1 MPPSKSK
8 KKTEDTFSEAEEH
21 KANRLLK
28 EFHQRSQHLSE
39 IEFDLAEQMKSMLE
53 VFRSFFEET
62 HKHTAF
68 RAAIYS
74 LFLDPSDTEVLEVYK
89 YEHEYENL

>member
-1 MPPSKSK
+1 MPKSK

-39 IEFDLAEQMKSMLE
+39 IEFDLANQMQIMLE
-53 VFRSFFEET
+53 PFRQIFTENI
-62 HKHTAF
+62 KHTQF
-68 RAAIYS
+68 RAACYS
-74 LFLDPSDTEVLEVYK
+74 LFLDPSKTEVLELYK
-89 YEHEYENL
+89 YENEYE